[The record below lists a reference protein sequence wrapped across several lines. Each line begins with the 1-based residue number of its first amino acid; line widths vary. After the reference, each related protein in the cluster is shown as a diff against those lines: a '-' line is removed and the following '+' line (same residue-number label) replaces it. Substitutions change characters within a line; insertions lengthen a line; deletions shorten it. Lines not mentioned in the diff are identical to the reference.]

1 MNSKVKKFLIIVNI
15 TIAFITMSVTG
26 VASITMPNAT
36 FLSFLSAWITAEVF
50 GIIFVHG
57 LILIIIAFLWLF
69 NNSDEESYLETL
81 KGILEKDD

>member
-1 MNSKVKKFLIIVNI
+1 LF
-15 TIAFITMSVTG
+15 VTG
-26 VASITMPNAT
+26 AASIATPNAT
-36 FLSFLSAWITAEVF
+36 FLSFLSAWIIADVF
-50 GIIFVHG
+50 GIILVHG